1 MVVLALVGCRDR
13 SEPAP
18 SLPCEPVLSA
28 ARDRLVAANVQGIA
42 LRTELMIAACEGD
55 RWDPRV
61 LRCLQAA
68 ADQRTLDRCLSQ
80 LTHEQFVRLSG
91 TLAPLSPQVDAAVS
105 AGVDASVP
113 SDASVNSSVDAM
125 PVDARTDAAVTRP
138 RPDARKLDCTRGVL
152 DARDADCRRSYCLA
166 NPQAAV
172 CVSE

>member
-1 MVVLALVGCRDR
+1 VVVLALVGCRDR

-91 TLAPLSPQVDAAVS
+91 TLAPLSPPLPVS
-105 AGVDASVP
+105 ADASVPTDASVDASVG
-113 SDASVNSSVDAM
+113 V
-125 PVDARTDAAVTRP
+125 RIDAARARP
-138 RPDARKLDCTRGVL
+138 PSDARKLDCSDRVI
-152 DARDADCRRSYCLA
+152 DPRDRDCRLSYCKAHPVAPECFL
-166 NPQAAV
+166 
-172 CVSE
+172 E